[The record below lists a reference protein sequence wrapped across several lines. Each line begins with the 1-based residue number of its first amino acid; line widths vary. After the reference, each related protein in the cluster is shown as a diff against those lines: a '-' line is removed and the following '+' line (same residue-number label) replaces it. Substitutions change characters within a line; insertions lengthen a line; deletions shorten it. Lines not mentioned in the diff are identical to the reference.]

1 MIRGRMMAICLGLAT
16 SLSAC
21 HSARPGPS
29 RLWVPH
35 TAREVIALTAAAVTG
50 LGFTVTKADTVA
62 HTLTAHRDAVNDGNA
77 DFMLCPGSV
86 GGRGHINP
94 QGFRSRVAVSLIA
107 RDSAAGASV
116 AVEVTVPVATDIV
129 WMGMGGSEHWNCR
142 SSLMVEATIVQALLP
157 ERGPR
162 VRRLH

>member
-1 MIRGRMMAICLGLAT
+1 VIRGRVMVIRLGMATLLA
-16 SLSAC
+16 AC
-21 HSARPGPS
+21 HSTRPVPT
-29 RLWVPH
+29 RLWVPR
-35 TAREVIALTAAAVTG
+35 TAREVVDISAAAVSQ
-50 LGFTVTKADTVA
+50 LGFTVTQADTA
-62 HTLTAHRDAVNDGNA
+62 AGTLTAHHDAVNDGNA

-129 WMGMGGSEHWNCR
+129 WMGRGGSEHWNCR
-142 SSLMVEATIVQALLP
+142 STLMVEATIVQALLP

-162 VRRLH
+162 VRQLH